1 MTDTA
6 TVKEQRRPTA
16 SWKRLTTVEAIF
28 GYIMVPFYVV
38 LQYVWPQR
46 REKSDRQQGAI
57 KGFIATWLKSIGIA
71 VSAGALLGAVEW
83 VLAKLLGRRLL
94 DGIPAVLTGI
104 GIPALVGSW
113 LIDRCN
119 RLRGAMIAAVA
130 TLPRIVVSESWVRDK
145 SSDEEFDQEMKIAR
159 DRLYAVLNDDS
170 SRKRVN

>member
-6 TVKEQRRPTA
+6 TLKKQCRPTA
-16 SWKRLTTVEAIF
+16 TLKRLATVEAIF

-38 LQYVWPQR
+38 LQYVFPKQ
-46 REKSDRQQGAI
+46 REKSDRQQGTI

-104 GIPALVGSW
+104 GIPALVGGW
-113 LIDRCN
+113 LIDKRN

-145 SSDEEFDQEMKIAR
+145 SSDEEFDKEMNSAR
-159 DRLYAVLNDDS
+159 DRLYAVLNDAS
-170 SRKRVN
+170 

>member
-6 TVKEQRRPTA
+6 TVKELRRPTA
-16 SWKRLTTVEAIF
+16 SLKRLATVEAIF

-38 LQYVWPQR
+38 LQYVFPKP
-46 REKSDRQQGAI
+46 REKNDRQQGAI
-57 KGFIATWLKSIGIA
+57 KGFIATWVKSIGIA

-83 VLAKLLGRRLL
+83 GLAKLLNRRLL

-104 GIPALVGSW
+104 SIPALVGGW
-113 LIDRCN
+113 LIDKRH

-130 TLPRIVVSESWVRDK
+130 TLPCIVVSESWVRDK

-159 DRLYAVLNDDS
+159 DRLCAVLNDAS
-170 SRKRVN
+170 

>member
-6 TVKEQRRPTA
+6 TVKELRRPTA
-16 SWKRLTTVEAIF
+16 SLKRLATVEAIF

-38 LQYVWPQR
+38 LQYVFPKP
-46 REKSDRQQGAI
+46 REKNDRQQGAI
-57 KGFIATWLKSIGIA
+57 KGFIATWVKSIGIA

-83 VLAKLLGRRLL
+83 VLAKLLNRRLL

-104 GIPALVGSW
+104 SIPALVGGW
-113 LIDRCN
+113 LIDKRH
-119 RLRGAMIAAVA
+119 RLRGAMIAAVV

-159 DRLYAVLNDDS
+159 DRLYAVLNDGS
-170 SRKRVN
+170 